1 MVRPELST
9 LLAELQKSRAL
20 LGAEEL
26 RQRQPGHAPT
36 GLSTLDALLGGGL
49 PVGKIV
55 ELQGRPGAGATAM
68 AIRLLARFSSLGHS
82 VALVDRPD
90 AFEPR
95 SAQEAGVDL
104 SRLLWCRPVRFDD
117 TAKATDAILASG
129 AFPLVVLDLAAPRHL
144 APPRSLLPAPGLG
157 IDQPVPAPRRRPD
170 APWSQAHWVRLAR
183 RAEAARA
190 TLLVLAGGEAGA
202 ASACSAT
209 LEAVRGQ
216 ARFVGQ
222 GPGRTFEGLEVS
234 LRLVRNKLG
243 LPPGLCQVVLEAP
256 RHFPEPA
263 PEPTPAVPLRARR
276 HR

>member
-1 MVRPELST
+1 MRPELST

-26 RQRQPGHAPT
+26 RQRRPGHAPT
-36 GLSTLDALLGGGL
+36 GLETLDTLLGGGL
-49 PVGKIV
+49 PTGKIV
-55 ELQGRPGAGATAM
+55 ELQGRPGAGATAV

-95 SAQEAGVDL
+95 SAQEAGVEL
-104 SRLLWCRPVRFDD
+104 QRLLWCRPVRFDD
-117 TAKATDAILASG
+117 TARATDALLASG
-129 AFPLVVLDLAAPRHL
+129 AFPLVVLDLAAPRR
-144 APPRSLLPAPGLG
+144 AAAPRSLAPALLLAL
-157 IDQPVPAPRRRPD
+157 DQPVPAPRRRPD
-170 APWSQAHWVRLAR
+170 APWSEAHWVRLAR

-190 TLLVLAGGEAGA
+190 TLLVLAGSEAGA
-202 ASACSAT
+202 ASASSAT
-209 LEAVRGQ
+209 LEAVRGL

-243 LPPGLCQVVLEAP
+243 LPPGLAQVVLEAP

-263 PEPTPAVPLRARR
+263 PEQTPALVPRARR
-276 HR
+276 RR